1 MVLKSSATSPGEPP
15 IYMGIYVDDIIYFS
29 HSNALS
35 SVLNVYF
42 PPMKILTLWAK
53 SPTYLDIEF
62 TWKHHIDGHLS
73 VSLTQQSFAESL
85 LASLG
90 ISLDNNSTY
99 TTPYQTGCSI
109 DSIRHHELSS
119 TDRDCLCLQYQSL
132 FGSLN
137 WLAHTTRPDLSTV
150 VSLLA
155 QHESNPSPG
164 HLDATLYATKY
175 LAMTNI

>member
-1 MVLKSSATSPGEPP
+1 
-15 IYMGIYVDDIIYFS
+15 MGQVT
-29 HSNALS
+29 HL
-35 SVLNVYF
+35 LG
-42 PPMKILTLWAK
+42 
-53 SPTYLDIEF
+53 IEF

-119 TDRDCLCLQYQSL
+119 ADRDCLCLQYQSL

-150 VSLLA
+150 VSLLNMRVTLLLGILM
-155 QHESNPSPG
+155 QHCM
-164 HLDATLYATKY
+164 LL
-175 LAMTNI
+175 NIWL